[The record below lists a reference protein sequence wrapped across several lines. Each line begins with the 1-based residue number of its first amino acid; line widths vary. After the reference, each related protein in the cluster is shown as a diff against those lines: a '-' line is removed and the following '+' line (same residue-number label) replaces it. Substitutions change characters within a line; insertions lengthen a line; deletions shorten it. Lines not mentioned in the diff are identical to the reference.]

1 MATIPS
7 KVYKLETPTS
17 ATDSNYSEFEYM
29 LFWYGC
35 DGSAYQYLFTDWEEQ
50 QRVRAGYLNIQN
62 KDKLQNI
69 IASEER
75 PVKLVAEDLTLND
88 LKVLQ
93 SILVSKI
100 IIRLYKD
107 GTTERIGLEGNSNS
121 WRQTDGRYNLEF
133 DVIQYEKALA
143 K

>member
-7 KVYKLETPTS
+7 KTYKLETPTS
-17 ATDSNYSEFEYM
+17 STDSNYAEFEYM
-29 LFWYGC
+29 LYWYGR

-50 QRVRAGYLNIQN
+50 QRVMAGYLNVQN
-62 KDKLQNI
+62 KAKLQNI

-75 PVKLVAEDLTLND
+75 PVKLVAEDLSLND
-88 LKVLQ
+88 FKALQ

-100 IIRLYKD
+100 ILRLYKD
-107 GTTERIGLEGNSNS
+107 GTTERIGIESNSSS
-121 WRQTDGRYNLEF
+121 WRQTDGRYDLEF